1 MTAKVTISLPDELL
15 QRLDAEARELG
26 VARSELVQESL
37 ATYLGKTAEDRQA
50 EARRVR
56 ALSALEQMRT
66 FPDGRTVHDDRP
78 SLEILRE
85 IRGDRRPGPA
95 SRAWERREVS
105 DPQRLVL
112 DASVGVKWFKP
123 EAGRV

>member
-85 IRGDRRPGPA
+85 IRETDDSAPLRGHGH
-95 SRAWERREVS
+95 
-105 DPQRLVL
+105 
-112 DASVGVKWFKP
+112 GKK
-123 EAGRV
+123 